1 MLGPNIIQS
10 KSDDIKG
17 IDSNYKLRLWIRFDD
32 SLVPHFMS
40 IKCFLRSRKCCF
52 YAVRNPIRSLLFFDG
67 FLNFLSPSCLSDYF
81 GCEVFLGWLNFLL
94 SLCICSRTHCS
105 MNFMTRY
112 VLLEYGI
119 AAVYYQIVII
129 IFNILIILF
138 GYVLLMYFHFNT
150 EFISVLI

>member
-1 MLGPNIIQS
+1 
-10 KSDDIKG
+10 
-17 IDSNYKLRLWIRFDD
+17 
-32 SLVPHFMS
+32 
-40 IKCFLRSRKCCF
+40 
-52 YAVRNPIRSLLFFDG
+52 
-67 FLNFLSPSCLSDYF
+67 
-81 GCEVFLGWLNFLL
+81 
-94 SLCICSRTHCS
+94 